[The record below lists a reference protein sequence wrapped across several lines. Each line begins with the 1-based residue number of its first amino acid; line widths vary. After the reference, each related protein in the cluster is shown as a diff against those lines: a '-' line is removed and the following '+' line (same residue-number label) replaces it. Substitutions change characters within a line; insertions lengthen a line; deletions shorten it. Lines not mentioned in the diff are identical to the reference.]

1 MPAAMHITVLVSLFA
16 VAVCG
21 EKATSSSSTSP
32 QTHNGTQAT
41 HFSVTPHQ
49 TATSN
54 QTSNQTISHQSTLP
68 SASDSPNVTAT
79 TTANTTSPGLPQE
92 WEKGDLN
99 ENPGLVAVLCI
110 FCIVFVLVLVVTTV
124 RCIGSSSNNFKR
136 LEDVP
141 MNKVNEESPF
151 ARYSK

>member
-21 EKATSSSSTSP
+21 
-32 QTHNGTQAT
+32 
-41 HFSVTPHQ
+41 
-49 TATSN
+49 
-54 QTSNQTISHQSTLP
+54 
-68 SASDSPNVTAT
+68 
-79 TTANTTSPGLPQE
+79 GLPQE